1 MPFLKFLYK
10 DRSAPPV
17 GRPSFRWFYG
27 RRGKEVA
34 MRRKLWHLLE
44 VVVLY
49 VVKRICDWLFD
60 KSR

>member
-1 MPFLKFLYK
+1 
-10 DRSAPPV
+10 
-17 GRPSFRWFYG
+17 
-27 RRGKEVA
+27 

-49 VVKRICDWLFD
+49 VVKRICDWFFD